1 MSDDRDEHWPVAHE
15 SELEL
20 IVADSLDL
28 RFVAVTDTR
37 RCSVHALND
46 LMAIGS
52 LRWLTADP
60 EGDDESGTITW
71 IEVSPKHRRKGVGT
85 ALLQAATAY
94 AKHYGLP
101 RPRHSDS
108 RTRLGEAW
116 ATALGARPA
125 KRILEDWSGP

>member
-1 MSDDRDEHWPVAHE
+1 MSDDRDDDWPIAHE

-20 IVADSLDL
+20 RVADSLGL
-28 RFVAVTDTR
+28 RFVAVTDGR

-52 LRWLTADP
+52 LRWLIGDP
-60 EGDDESGTITW
+60 ERSDDSGTITW
-71 IEVSPKHRRKGVGT
+71 IEVSPKHRRQGVAT
-85 ALLQAATAY
+85 ALLQAATEY

-116 ATALGARPA
+116 ATALGARKA
-125 KRILEDWSGP
+125 KKIQEDWSAL